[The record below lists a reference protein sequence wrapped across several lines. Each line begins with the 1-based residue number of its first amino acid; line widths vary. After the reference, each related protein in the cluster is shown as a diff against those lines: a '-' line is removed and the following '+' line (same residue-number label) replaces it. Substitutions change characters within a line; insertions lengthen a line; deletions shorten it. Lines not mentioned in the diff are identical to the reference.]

1 MISVIRLQYLQN
13 RIAHHDDQ
21 WAYQELFS
29 QFYCSLTKFAFSLI
43 KSKQS
48 AEEVVSDVFMKIW
61 EKRATLEQIENLRVY
76 LFVATRNTALNYL
89 DKQKKSCTINLD
101 ELQAEPRCTYVDG
114 EQMLVTAE
122 LMLRIHRE
130 IDRLPPKC
138 RTIFKLV
145 KEDQLRY
152 KEVAEILHVSV
163 KTVENQLAIA
173 LRKIGAAVSF
183 DIKRTILVSVASH
196 P

>member
-29 QFYCSLTKFAFSLI
+29 QFYCSLTKFAFGLI

-61 EKRATLEQIENLRVY
+61 EKRARLEQIENLRVY